1 VIAGSVTCRRSCF
14 LVWWAFFFFF
24 FFHGFLRELIENFY
38 IRGGEK
44 KRKKNISIKFSVQ
57 YRSFRFKQFS
67 LFMARLIFTQGAG
80 MHDCGH
86 KARVSPHKIKI
97 QLSPMAYHRE
107 ERFRRGGKWDTQ
119 LYSQVIP
126 EESRGNYVVLQ
137 NENLNWEFYN
147 SENRLLLFFFF
158 FVFLFYFIPFLFKED
173 WQCFFSLEDK
183 IHYKIQLGKRWFITK
198 RTGNIL
204 TKWINDNFPEDQF

>member
-1 VIAGSVTCRRSCF
+1 MGKKKKQNIAF
-14 LVWWAFFFFF
+14 
-24 FFHGFLRELIENFY
+24 
-38 IRGGEK
+38 
-44 KRKKNISIKFSVQ
+44 KFSVR

-97 QLSPMAYHRE
+97 QLSTMAYHRE
-107 ERFRRGGKWDTQ
+107 ERFPLGGKWYTQ

-126 EESRGNYVVLQ
+126 VESRRNYVVLQ

-147 SENRLLLFFFF
+147 SENRLLFFFF
-158 FVFLFYFIPFLFKED
+158 FFFFLFLLLSYFILFYFYSKKTD
-173 WQCFFSLEDK
+173 NVFFPWRQTSLQNTAWEEM
-183 IHYKIQLGKRWFITK
+183 IYY
-198 RTGNIL
+198 
-204 TKWINDNFPEDQF
+204 

>member
-1 VIAGSVTCRRSCF
+1 MGKKKKQNIALT
-14 LVWWAFFFFF
+14 
-24 FFHGFLRELIENFY
+24 
-38 IRGGEK
+38 
-44 KRKKNISIKFSVQ
+44 FSVR

-97 QLSPMAYHRE
+97 QLSTMAYHRE
-107 ERFRRGGKWDTQ
+107 ERFPRGGKWYTQ

-126 EESRGNYVVLQ
+126 VESRGNYVVLQ

-147 SENRLLLFFFF
+147 SENRLLFFFLFFFF
-158 FVFLFYFIPFLFKED
+158 FFFFFFLFLLLSYFILFYFYSKKTD
-173 WQCFFSLEDK
+173 NVFFPWRQTSLQNTAWEEM
-183 IHYKIQLGKRWFITK
+183 IYY
-198 RTGNIL
+198 
-204 TKWINDNFPEDQF
+204 

>member
-1 VIAGSVTCRRSCF
+1 MGKKKKQNIAF
-14 LVWWAFFFFF
+14 
-24 FFHGFLRELIENFY
+24 
-38 IRGGEK
+38 
-44 KRKKNISIKFSVQ
+44 KFSVR

-97 QLSPMAYHRE
+97 QLSTMAYHRE
-107 ERFRRGGKWDTQ
+107 ERFPRGGKWYTQ

-126 EESRGNYVVLQ
+126 VESRRNYVVLQ

-147 SENRLLLFFFF
+147 SENRLLFFFF
-158 FVFLFYFIPFLFKED
+158 FFFLFLLLSYFILFYFYSKKTD
-173 WQCFFSLEDK
+173 NVFFSLEDK
-183 IHYKIQLGKRWFITK
+183 LHYKIQLGKKWFITK
-198 RTGNIL
+198 RTGN
-204 TKWINDNFPEDQF
+204 TFRKWINDNFPKDQF

>member
-1 VIAGSVTCRRSCF
+1 M
-14 LVWWAFFFFF
+14 
-24 FFHGFLRELIENFY
+24 
-38 IRGGEK
+38 
-44 KRKKNISIKFSVQ
+44 RKKKTKQNIAFKFSVR

-97 QLSPMAYHRE
+97 QLSPMAYHRD
-107 ERFRRGGKWDTQ
+107 ERFPRSGKWYTQ

-126 EESRGNYVVLQ
+126 VESRGNYVVLQ

-147 SENRLLLFFFF
+147 SENRLLFFFLLLF
-158 FVFLFYFIPFLFKED
+158 LYYFILFYFIFIQRRLTK
-173 WQCFFSLEDK
+173 FFSLEDK
-183 IHYKIQLGKRWFITK
+183 LHYKKQLGKRWFITE
-198 RTGNIL
+198 RTGNTF
-204 TKWINDNFPEDQF
+204 TKWINDNFPKDQF